1 MRCMEKGFQEYFFD
15 RVDEGDDALF
25 YSEPRLVVHID
36 QEAIAQIG
44 RIFQELLPANGTLLD
59 LMSSWRSHLPADFAK
74 ERIIGLGLNAVEMRE
89 NPDLDEHVVHDVNK
103 DPELPFVTD
112 SFDAVILTVS
122 AQYLTRPVEVFREV
136 NRVLKPGGPLV
147 VTFSNRMFPT
157 KAVKIWQAFNDQQRM
172 TLVKLYFQ
180 KAGGYV
186 GIVAEDRSPR
196 QGYYSDPVY
205 LVMGRKAPKSH
216 GAQLRSS

>member
-1 MRCMEKGFQEYFFD
+1 MEKDFQEHFFE
-15 RVDEGDDALF
+15 RVDEGDDAFF

-44 RIFQELLPANGTLLD
+44 RIFQEVLPANGTLLD
-59 LMSSWRSHLPADFAK
+59 LMSSWRSHLPKDFAK
-74 ERIIGLGLNAVEMRE
+74 ARIIGLGLNAMEMRE
-89 NPDLDEHVVHDVNK
+89 NPDLDEYVVHDVNK
-103 DPELPFVTD
+103 DPTLPFSSE

-122 AQYLTRPVEVFREV
+122 AQYLTSPIDVFRDV

-157 KAVKIWQAFNDQQRM
+157 KAVRIWQACSDEQRM

-186 GIVAEDRSPR
+186 GIVAEDRSPHH
-196 QGYYSDPVY
+196 GYYSDPVY
-205 LVMGRKAPKSH
+205 LVMGRKAPKGG
-216 GAQLRSS
+216 GAAATS

>member
-1 MRCMEKGFQEYFFD
+1 MEKGFQEYFFE

-44 RIFQELLPANGTLLD
+44 RIFQEVLPANGTLLD
-59 LMSSWRSHLPADFAK
+59 LMSSWRSHLPEEFAK
-74 ERIIGLGLNAVEMRE
+74 ARIVGLGLNAVEMRE
-89 NPDLDEHVVHDVNK
+89 NPDLDEYVVHDVNK
-103 DPELPFVTD
+103 DPTLPFSTE
-112 SFDAVILTVS
+112 SFDGVILTVS
-122 AQYLTRPVEVFREV
+122 AQYLTSPIDVFREV

-157 KAVKIWQAFNDQQRM
+157 KAVRIWQACSDEQRM

-196 QGYYSDPVY
+196 HGYYSDPVY
-205 LVMGRKAPKSH
+205 LVIGRKTSKGG
-216 GAQLRSS
+216 GAAATS